1 MVRQRYKEYD
11 SNNIRAIEQGDKVQ
25 REGVLSFHDEK
36 TLLKIASTNFTKNVE
51 SMKES
56 EQLENENNINESLD
70 LIDEMNSLDKA
81 IKYGK
86 KKYKEEEEEIQKKV
100 KEFKQNN

>member
-1 MVRQRYKEYD
+1 MVRQRYKEYN

-36 TLLKIASTNFTKNVE
+36 TLLKIASTNFAKNIE
-51 SMKES
+51 SMKEN
-56 EQLENENNINESLD
+56 EQLENENNINEGLD

-86 KKYKEEEEEIQKKV
+86 KKYKEEKEEAEKKAEEL
-100 KEFKQNN
+100 KKN